1 MQPSKTLHPAASA
14 FRADTDIELPYLL
27 DKLSH
32 GKIAVPCPETLV
44 PLEGEDQ
51 LQVFA
56 FAPVIQEPVIP
67 DLLEPGWEH
76 MHQVAAYK
84 FRVFQSNCP
93 ARPARLLPPGREGDL
108 LFINGQD
115 TAVGNGNLMSIPAKV
130 FNGIAEPVEGFFYVW
145 TPVLLIKGIAERRPF
160 IRIAEFF
167 TGRGNVQSAVFIK
180 RIQAGKIFPFELV
193 TEYLYRYE
201 KTVFCLPYLM
211 VRGKAA
217 AGDNTVHMHMVTD
230 LLVPGMKDLDDP
242 GCCAKV
248 LFISGQFQERLRTAF
263 VDEPIKALLVA
274 VNEGIEFMRQCEY
287 HMEVGSIDHLGPA
300 FVHPELFLHSLAVG
314 AVTVAAG
321 TVVELHMPAVR
332 ADGDI
337 DAEPSGFAVQDGK
350 GSLALDIRLGL
361 SGITVT
367 AI

>member
-1 MQPSKTLHPAASA
+1 
-14 FRADTDIELPYLL
+14 
-27 DKLSH
+27 
-32 GKIAVPCPETLV
+32 
-44 PLEGEDQ
+44 
-51 LQVFA
+51 
-56 FAPVIQEPVIP
+56 
-67 DLLEPGWEH
+67 
-76 MHQVAAYK
+76 
-84 FRVFQSNCP
+84 
-93 ARPARLLPPGREGDL
+93 
-108 LFINGQD
+108 
-115 TAVGNGNLMSIPAKV
+115 
-130 FNGIAEPVEGFFYVW
+130 
-145 TPVLLIKGIAERRPF
+145 
-160 IRIAEFF
+160 
-167 TGRGNVQSAVFIK
+167 
-180 RIQAGKIFPFELV
+180 
-193 TEYLYRYE
+193 
-201 KTVFCLPYLM
+201 M

-248 LFISGQFQERLRTAF
+248 LFISRQFQERLRTAF
-263 VDEPIKALLVA
+263 VEEPIKALLVA